1 MKKRILICLERL
13 DIGGVETAVITQAR
27 EYKRRGYEVT
37 LIAKSGCYSEI
48 LKKEGFKLYEYDFTL
63 TNELILSKEIE
74 NIIEENKITEIHIH
88 QYPCLLH
95 ILPWAMIKKI
105 AYIIYIHSSVPT
117 TYEWFEKTYPIFNFI
132 FPIAFKNAEKIVTI
146 RKEEEKINKER
157 FDIRDRNKYYY
168 LKNSLDLEEMN
179 KYQSNKRNKNKI
191 LIIGRICAEKEKMI
205 ISGINFA
212 LKYKE
217 RNKNI
222 KITVVGDGQKLEELK
237 EKYPENVEFYGKTT
251 DVFNIMK
258 DYGIIIAA
266 DRCVLEAL
274 ALNRITILS
283 SYEGNL
289 DLVKKNNIEELSHD
303 NFSGHKMKNNE
314 NLLDVIHSLTKKQI
328 EEIINENQKY
338 INKNHNIKINILD
351 ENLKYNLKEEIE
363 PLFSGLE
370 YFTKK
375 LIEEQQISKKLWEEN
390 QSLYQEINQLNAKL
404 NKSFLQRIKNYRKK
418 DEVK

>member
-27 EYKRRGYEVT
+27 EYKRRGYEVI
-37 LIAKSGCYSEI
+37 LIAKNGCYSEI
-48 LKKEGFKLYEYDFTL
+48 LKREGFKLYEYEFTL

-74 NIIEENKITEIHIH
+74 NVIEENKITEIHIH

-105 AYIIYIHSSVPT
+105 PYVIYIHSSVPT

-157 FDIRDRNKYYY
+157 FDIKDRGKYYY

-179 KYQSNKRNKNKI
+179 KYQSNKRDKNKI

-217 RNKNI
+217 RNKNT

-251 DVFNIMK
+251 DVFNFMK

-289 DLVKKNNIEELSHD
+289 DLVTKNNIEELSHD

>member
-157 FDIRDRNKYYY
+157 FDIRNRNKYYY
-168 LKNSLDLEEMN
+168 LKNSLDLEEIN

-191 LIIGRICAEKEKMI
+191 LIIGRICEEKEKMI

-217 RNKNI
+217 RNKNT

-251 DVFNIMK
+251 DVFNFMK

-289 DLVKKNNIEELSHD
+289 DLVTKNNIEELSHD
-303 NFSGHKMKNNE
+303 NFSGHKMKNNA

-338 INKNHNIKINILD
+338 I
-351 ENLKYNLKEEIE
+351 
-363 PLFSGLE
+363 
-370 YFTKK
+370 T
-375 LIEEQQISKKLWEEN
+375 N
-390 QSLYQEINQLNAKL
+390 Q
-404 NKSFLQRIKNYRKK
+404 
-418 DEVK
+418 

>member
-37 LIAKSGCYSEI
+37 LIAKNGCYSEI

-157 FDIRDRNKYYY
+157 FDIRNRNKYYY
-168 LKNSLDLEEMN
+168 LKNSLDLEEIN

-289 DLVKKNNIEELSHD
+289 DLVTKNNIEELSHD

-363 PLFSGLE
+363 PLFYGLE